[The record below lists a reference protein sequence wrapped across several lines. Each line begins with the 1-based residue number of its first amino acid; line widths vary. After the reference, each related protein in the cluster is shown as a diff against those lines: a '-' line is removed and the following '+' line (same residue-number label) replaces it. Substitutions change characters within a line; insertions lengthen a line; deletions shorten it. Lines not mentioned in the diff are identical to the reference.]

1 MKKRFALPMMI
12 ILICIML
19 FSGCGFD
26 NVVKKY
32 SKNITSYTIEAEY
45 NDIAQTVSAV
55 ETIKYINS
63 YNVPLSYLKL
73 NLYPNAFREG
83 ATYKTIS
90 TLDAVKAYPNGN
102 SYGDITI
109 QSVKLN
115 GNNITVNVGG
125 DDKNILTVEFASEL
139 YPDASNNIE
148 ITFMLT
154 LPNINHRFGYGANT
168 INLGNWYP
176 IACVYENGEFFT
188 KPYSYNG
195 DPFYSQ
201 IANYKVTFSCPQSY
215 VIANTGV
222 VEAENVANG
231 VKTVTAK
238 AKAVRDFAL
247 VLSNK
252 FQVLSQEVG
261 ETTVKYYYYDDKN
274 ATTSLQTAVDSL
286 NTFNDLIGEYP

>member
-26 NVVKKY
+26 DVVKKY
-32 SKNITSYTIEAEY
+32 SKNITSYNIEAQY
-45 NDIAQTVSAV
+45 NDTNQTISAV
-55 ETIKYINS
+55 ETIKYING
-63 YNVPLSYLKL
+63 YNVPLNYLKF

-83 ATYKTIS
+83 ATYKTVS
-90 TLDAVKAYPNGN
+90 TLDIAKAYPNGN

-115 GNNITVNVGG
+115 GNNVTVNVGG

-139 YPDASNNIE
+139 YPDETNNIE

-176 IACVYENGEFFT
+176 IACVYENGEF
-188 KPYSYNG
+188 
-195 DPFYSQ
+195 
-201 IANYKVTFSCPQSY
+201 
-215 VIANTGV
+215 
-222 VEAENVANG
+222 
-231 VKTVTAK
+231 
-238 AKAVRDFAL
+238 
-247 VLSNK
+247 
-252 FQVLSQEVG
+252 
-261 ETTVKYYYYDDKN
+261 
-274 ATTSLQTAVDSL
+274 
-286 NTFNDLIGEYP
+286 